1 MQGLVSAHL
10 ERINARVF
18 EQFQDVITQ
27 LVSKRHGVYAL
38 YKSDRLYYVGLAR
51 DLKTRLKQHLKDQH
65 AKRWDRFS
73 LYLTHTDEHLKEL
86 ETLVVHISQPKGNI
100 QHGKFARSRNLRPQL
115 KQLLTD
121 KVTNI
126 LSGAGR
132 RRPSAAMKLRRR
144 TPSSR
149 VSAPRQAKSP
159 SLRGL
164 LPANSQLRAV
174 YKGKE
179 YTAMVDD
186 QGRIIIDGLSFNSP
200 SSAATY
206 VTKGPKDGWIF
217 WRCNDEKEGWVLLNE
232 RRKRMRGEQITT

>member
-1 MQGLVSAHL
+1 M
-10 ERINARVF
+10 
-18 EQFQDVITQ
+18 
-27 LVSKRHGVYAL
+27 VSKRHGVYAL

-65 AKRWDRFS
+65 SKRWDRFS

-115 KQLLTD
+115 KQLLTE

-126 LSGAGR
+126 MSGTGR
-132 RRPSAAMKLRRR
+132 RRPSARIKLRRR
-144 TPSSR
+144 TPSTR
-149 VSAPRQAKSP
+149 VPAPTRTQSP
-159 SLRGL
+159 ALKGL

-179 YTAMVDD
+179 YIALVDD
-186 QGRIIIDGLSFNSP
+186 QGRIIIDGLTFNSP
-200 SSAATY
+200 SSAATH

-217 WRCNDEKEGWVLLNE
+217 WRCQDENGASVNIDQL
-232 RRKRMRGEQITT
+232 RKKNLSRPG